1 MKLKVGDKIVCIK
14 EIHGGDKIVCSKEIH
29 SRDNK
34 MSLIYGKTYT
44 IINTTTSYIAID
56 VNGPW
61 WFGQIGSSEPWTKY
75 FVLEKQWT
83 RNKKLEEL
91 GF

>member
-1 MKLKVGDKIVCIK
+1 MMLNIGDKIVCI
-14 EIHGGDKIVCSKEIH
+14 
-29 SRDNK
+29 RDTHTADNEK
-34 MSLIYGKTYT
+34 FLIYGKTYT
-44 IINTTTSYIAID
+44 IIDTQFHYYVRGNSEHDICID